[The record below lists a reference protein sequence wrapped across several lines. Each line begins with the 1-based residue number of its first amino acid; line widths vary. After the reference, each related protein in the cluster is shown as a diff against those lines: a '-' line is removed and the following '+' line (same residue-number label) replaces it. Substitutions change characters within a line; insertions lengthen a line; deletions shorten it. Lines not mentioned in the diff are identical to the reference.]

1 MLSQVNLN
9 LRFRNTHKLV
19 VVKLP
24 ALFNSILSSKLSKGI
39 GHNFKVNVKLWALE
53 LRMSQRLVKINC
65 RSISELDNH
74 MSLDWIK
81 MCNLSLVSQ
90 FKSRKTEVS
99 RSFLCRSSANI
110 FGIRRESSSHSF
122 RLTICRFRISGMQ
135 SSRAASLFG
144 RVKIISQ
151 ELRLSLSPIVSLSIY
166 SLGLAISLKRL
177 SGISIYRMCNS
188 NLSCRLSCRFSWVM
202 QQLCGIMQVISG
214 LIASM
219 QVIMHITA

>member
-1 MLSQVNLN
+1 MLRCNLSVGFS
-9 LRFRNTHKLV
+9 LGPAGSLGHSHPTIDSTS
-19 VVKLP
+19 VKR
-24 ALFNSILSSKLSKGI
+24 ILSTNILI
-39 GHNFKVNVKLWALE
+39 

-81 MCNLSLVSQ
+81 MCNLSLLSQ
-90 FKSRKTEVS
+90 SKSRKTEVS

-110 FGIRRESSSHSF
+110 VGIRRESHSF
-122 RLTICRFRISGMQ
+122 RLLIIRFRISGIR
-135 SSRAASLFG
+135 SSVAQSLFG

-177 SGISIYRMCNS
+177 SGISIYRICDPRFDLLKVES
-188 NLSCRLSCRFSWVM
+188 FNLTFIFTWLDRIYFDVK
-202 QQLCGIMQVISG
+202 
-214 LIASM
+214 
-219 QVIMHITA
+219 